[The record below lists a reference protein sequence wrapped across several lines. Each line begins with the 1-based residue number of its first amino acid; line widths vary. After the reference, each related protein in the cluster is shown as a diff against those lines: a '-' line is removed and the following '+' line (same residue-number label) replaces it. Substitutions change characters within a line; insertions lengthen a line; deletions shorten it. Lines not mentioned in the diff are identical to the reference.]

1 MVRRTT
7 VSAEADD
14 LAVLEDEARRRGLS
28 LASVLREAVAEKA
41 SEVRSTRPRPRF
53 GLFSSG
59 DGRSIA
65 DLMEEDPD
73 GPFSTPYS
81 DE

>member
-1 MVRRTT
+1 MKRRTT

-28 LASVLREAVAEKA
+28 LAVVLREAVATKA
-41 SEVRSTRPRPRF
+41 SEVRNTRPRPRF

-73 GPFSTPYS
+73 GPFRTPFR
-81 DE
+81 DD